1 MLIIVT
7 IFAQLLC
14 RAAAAN
20 TTDGECVCVR
30 GKRGTIEFKLY
41 PGNAST
47 GCRYV
52 RHFSFEGGNM
62 TCPESAPVLV
72 SLQTRAPSPESL

>member
-7 IFAQLLC
+7 VFAQLL
-14 RAAAAN
+14 AELQQPTLPMVSVYA
-20 TTDGECVCVR
+20 CVE
-30 GKRGTIEFKLY
+30 RGTVEFKLY

-52 RHFSFEGGNM
+52 HYLLILF
-62 TCPESAPVLV
+62 
-72 SLQTRAPSPESL
+72 